1 MRPKGKLFALFAI
14 FAAIGLVTATGAF
27 TTVQA
32 DRTVN
37 VQVSGDSSALL
48 VIDESSN
55 APSVV
60 GSSGGASGEISFTIG
75 SSTGLNEN
83 ATTVL
88 TPIVNVTNNG
98 NEAVNLT
105 VSATSDNGGV
115 TVVVVDPTNA
125 TFSNAVLTQGQNQEF
140 GLRLILDDS
149 FSDGDSFT
157 ITLEINA
164 EDDDGA

>member
-1 MRPKGKLFALFAI
+1 M
-14 FAAIGLVTATGAF
+14 
-27 TTVQA
+27 
-32 DRTVN
+32 N

-60 GSSGGASGEISFTIG
+60 GSSGGSSGEISFPIG

-105 VSATSDNGGV
+105 VPATSDNGSV
-115 TVVVVDPTNA
+115 TVVVVDPTDV
-125 TFSNAVLTQGQNQEF
+125 TFGNAVLTQGQNQEF

-149 FSDGDSFT
+149 FSDRDSFT
-157 ITLEINA
+157 ITLEINT
-164 EDDDGA
+164 EDDDGS